1 MSSIRYEFIMS
12 QVKMIRD
19 ITETEKVKISLVF
32 YEGSQMPCV
41 FKICKNRDLLD
52 VYQTLMKVRHP
63 NLAIIYD
70 CVYENGNTYVVEE
83 YIQGKTIADILT
95 VEGTFTEHETIRIMK
110 EVCEGLEVL
119 HQQEPS
125 LIHNDIK
132 ASNIMIREDGSVKLF
147 DFDIS
152 RIYKDG
158 SSKNTRL
165 MGTHEYAAPE
175 HYGFG
180 QSEPCTDIYSLGVTM
195 HEMLTGAGLD
205 HEHQVTYK
213 GRLTDII
220 RKCVEIDRKKRYASA
235 MLLKADLEKL
245 QKKAHPTKFFAFGA
259 MCAVVL
265 LVMGV
270 SFFSGAIGAGKETSE
285 VPQTEVWLSETLSE
299 EGAGTEVVLE
309 TEKIE
314 SSEENKDSEEVES
327 VPPTTPEKP
336 ATSESEDGASNV
348 TPSGMKI
355 VYPIQGTFLAMET
368 WNDGTYVYMEE
379 QSGVY
384 YLKSSVGKETQL
396 QGVRVAYGAQL
407 ERNPYTDQMYLL
419 LFDYEEQFVYTV
431 TRDLEIELV
440 TKYSVKSMS
449 NAFVAFYSDGTMV
462 YDSSLLN
469 SSDWSYIGPKFL
481 GASPYIIKDEV
492 YSFESSMIGTGREF
506 VFMKR
511 DEHGNLVKV
520 FPLKEEGIMFLDYQN
535 PRAVYGDS
543 KDVYFIG
550 VKDGKNYVYRFNG
563 EKYEALKCLND
574 DPNFVPFGYEE
585 LCVTADKV
593 RCYSY
598 PHRAIVE
605 FTIE

>member
-52 VYQTLMKVRHP
+52 VYQTLMTVRHP

-132 ASNIMIREDGSVKLF
+132 ASNIMLREDGSVKLF

-195 HEMLTGAGLD
+195 HEMLTGVGLD

-235 MLLKADLEKL
+235 MLLKMDLEKV

-285 VPQTEVWLSETLSE
+285 VPQTEVGLSETLSE

-309 TEKIE
+309 TGKIE
-314 SSEENKDSEEVES
+314 SSEENKDCEEVES
-327 VPPTTPEKP
+327 VPPITPEKP
-336 ATSESEDGASNV
+336 EASESEDGASNV

-355 VYPIQGTFLAMET
+355 VYPIQGTFLAMEA
-368 WNDGTYVYMEE
+368 WNDGTYVYLEE
-379 QSGVY
+379 REGKY
-384 YLKSSVGKETQL
+384 YLKNSSGSEKQL
-396 QGVRVAYGAQL
+396 EKVLVARGAQL
-407 ERNPYTDQMYLL
+407 VCNPHTNQMHLIVFGYDEQTIYTISENLEVEFISKEDIIT
-419 LFDYEEQFVYTV
+419 DSNTV
-431 TRDLEIELV
+431 V
-440 TKYSVKSMS
+440 SFFM
-449 NAFVAFYSDGTMV
+449 DGTMV
-462 YDSSLLN
+462 YDS
-469 SSDWSYIGPKFL
+469 IV
-481 GASPYIIKDEV
+481 IKDRL
-492 YSFESSMIGTGREF
+492 YSFEPSVAGSGSDF
-506 VFMKR
+506 VFLER
-511 DEHGNLVKV
+511 GENGKV
-520 FPLKEEGIMFLDYQN
+520 VRAFPLKAEGIEFLDYQN
-535 PRAVYGDS
+535 PRAVYNDS
-543 KDVYFIG
+543 EAAYFIG
-550 VKDGKNYVYRFNG
+550 VKDEKNYLYRFDG
-563 EKYEALKCLND
+563 ENYAALKCFND
-574 DPNFVPFGYEE
+574 DPNFILFGYEE
-585 LCVTADKV
+585 LCVTTDRV

-605 FTIE
+605 FTIK

>member
-63 NLAIIYD
+63 NLAMIYD

-83 YIQGKTIADILT
+83 YIQGKTIADILA
-95 VEGTFTEHETIRIMK
+95 VEGTFTEQETIRIMK

-132 ASNIMIREDGSVKLF
+132 ASNIMLREDGSVKLF

-195 HEMLTGAGLD
+195 HEMLTGTGLD

-235 MLLKADLEKL
+235 MLLKADLEKV

-285 VPQTEVWLSETLSE
+285 VPQTEVGLSETLSE
-299 EGAGTEVVLE
+299 EGAGTQVVLE

-314 SSEENKDSEEVES
+314 S
-327 VPPTTPEKP
+327 VPPTTSEKP
-336 ATSESEDGASNV
+336 AASESESEDGASNV

-355 VYPIQGTFLAMET
+355 VNPIQGTFLAMEAWT
-368 WNDGTYVYMEE
+368 DGTYVYMEE
-379 QSGVY
+379 RDGKY
-384 YLKSSVGKETQL
+384 YLKSSSGREKQL
-396 QGVRVAYGAQL
+396 EKVLVAGGAQL
-407 ERNPYTDQMYLL
+407 VCNPYTNQMHLIVFGY
-419 LFDYEEQFVYTV
+419 DEQTV
-431 TRDLEIELV
+431 
-440 TKYSVKSMS
+440 YSVSENLETELISKEDIITDPNTVVSFFM
-449 NAFVAFYSDGTMV
+449 DGTMV
-462 YDSSLLN
+462 YDT
-469 SSDWSYIGPKFL
+469 IV
-481 GASPYIIKDEV
+481 IKDKL
-492 YSFESSMIGTGREF
+492 YSFESSVAGSGSDF
-506 VFMKR
+506 VFLER
-511 DEHGNLVKV
+511 DEDGKV
-520 FPLKEEGIMFLDYQN
+520 MSAFPLKAEGIAFLDYQN
-535 PRAVYGDS
+535 PRAVYNDS
-543 KDVYFIG
+543 EAAYFIG
-550 VKDGKNYVYRFNG
+550 VKDGKNYLYSFDG
-563 EKYEALKCLND
+563 ENYATLKCLND
-574 DPNFVPFGYEE
+574 DPNFIPFGYEE

-598 PHRAIVE
+598 PHNAIVE
-605 FTIE
+605 FIIE